1 MQQGPHSTT
10 LGLKLPLPRP
20 SCYILCTK
28 PAAAAGA
35 RPADGGRVPKKVRR
49 VERPPTRPRRPHSGS
64 RAPRGLEGR
73 RVRVPG
79 PRGRRRGPPF
89 MRIYRCGDS
98 QKRILPTTTFARPPH
113 HTTSGAR
120 ALAPHFTA
128 DTCWRLISRPI
139 LRTTPFGR
147 VSTPGSDH
155 HATDRLVKLDRYRL
169 HVKSFCLFVWFKF
182 VKLKLF
188 VCLFLRVV
196 ELMFRSLPC

>member
-1 MQQGPHSTT
+1 MQLGPHSTT
-10 LGLKLPLPRP
+10 LGLKLPLSRP

-64 RAPRGLEGR
+64 RVPRGLEGR

-98 QKRILPTTTFARPPH
+98 QKKNPTYYHFRAPSTPH
-113 HTTSGAR
+113 HLRRTRAGASFHGRYFAPRLSGGLAHQAR
-120 ALAPHFTA
+120 
-128 DTCWRLISRPI
+128 I
-139 LRTTPFGR
+139 TTPRTGWL
-147 VSTPGSDH
+147 
-155 HATDRLVKLDRYRL
+155 A
-169 HVKSFCLFVWFKF
+169 
-182 VKLKLF
+182 
-188 VCLFLRVV
+188 
-196 ELMFRSLPC
+196 